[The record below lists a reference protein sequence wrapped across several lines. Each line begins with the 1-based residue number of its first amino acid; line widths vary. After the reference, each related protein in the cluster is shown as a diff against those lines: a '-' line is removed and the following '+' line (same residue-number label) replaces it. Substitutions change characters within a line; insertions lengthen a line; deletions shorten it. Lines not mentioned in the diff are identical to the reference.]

1 MRGRDVDV
9 RDLLGKCGNDCG
21 RCALYKDNLTDE
33 SRPWCAQG
41 MGRYINW
48 HPRPEKLRQCAGCQA
63 TGGFLYIKNC
73 RVRMCAQ
80 YNGIENCAHCSAFPC
95 LDVPTVSVPVDYRDR
110 VAQRLGSLIPEED
123 YLAFIEPYEGMEH
136 LKQIRASLEPD
147 DIVEMKEV
155 SIKPRLVDFPQDLP
169 LPEEEAGAF
178 EALHRLLG
186 TVEAVDSVSHARRAV
201 LRERRRRLLRIL
213 WAFAR
218 FGEGAEEDGLHLVL
232 ESETY
237 LAQKIESNY
246 TRVQDYFQ
254 TLSRYGVQCEHVPLA
269 EGGWLTPKGA
279 LRKGGWS
286 LSMSFADSAG
296 GTSALKAL
304 QRYAARL
311 DEEYGRRAFGYF
323 SRADMRTL
331 IKEQFRS

>member
-1 MRGRDVDV
+1 MK
-9 RDLLGKCGNDCG
+9 DLFGKCGNNCG
-21 RCALYKDNLTDE
+21 HCALYRDNLTDE
-33 SRPWCAQG
+33 SKQWCAQG

-48 HPRPEKLRQCAGCQA
+48 HPSPEKLRQCAGCRA
-63 TGGFLYIKNC
+63 TEGFRYIKNC
-73 RVRMCAQ
+73 RVRRCAQ

-95 LDVPTVSVPVDYRDR
+95 LDVPTVSVSVDYQDR
-110 VAQRLGSLIPEED
+110 VAQRLGGPIPEED

-136 LKQIRASLEPD
+136 LQRIRASLGPEE
-147 DIVEMKEV
+147 IVEMKEV
-155 SIKPRLVDFPQDLP
+155 SIKPRLVDFPRDLP
-169 LPEEEAGAF
+169 LPEEETTAF
-178 EALHRLLG
+178 EALHGFLG
-186 TVEAVDSVSHARRAV
+186 AVEVVDGVSHARRAV
-201 LRERRRRLLRIL
+201 LRERRRRLLKIL

-254 TLSRYGVQCEHVPLA
+254 TLGGYGVQCEHIPMA
-269 EGGWLTPKGA
+269 EEGWLTPKGA
-279 LRKGGWS
+279 LRRSGWS

-323 SRADMRTL
+323 SRADMRVL
-331 IKEQFRS
+331 SEKQFRSEEKRA